1 MVEAPAAPQP
11 RDYTPRLRI
20 VVMRMYQTASNSQD
34 RQKFSNL
41 LDLLLR
47 STKLQE
53 WPLDASAEKATHPSQ
68 TAIIYAALVGTIK
81 MIHDKEPETNIA
93 DAVKFCEWATLASP
107 GTFTIT
113 GTPGVKWTMERI
125 QK

>member
-47 STKLQE
+47 STRLQE

-81 MIHDKEPETNIA
+81 LIHDKEPEIEIA

-107 GTFTIT
+107 GTFTVV
-113 GTPGVKWTMERI
+113 GQQGVKFTMSPV
-125 QK
+125 K